1 MHTVTYM
8 DFGKQISNK
17 EGMDMGCRRYE
28 NIISAAVVLLSIFSG
43 LLIQL
48 IIYNVF
54 DVRVK
59 DVPIVLIAVLW
70 IGFSAVVTYIVGEL
84 DL

>member
-1 MHTVTYM
+1 
-8 DFGKQISNK
+8 
-17 EGMDMGCRRYE
+17 MDMECRRYE

-54 DVRVK
+54 DVRIK
-59 DVPIVLIAVLW
+59 DVPIILIAALW
-70 IGFSAVVTYIVGEL
+70 IGFSAVVTHIVSGL
-84 DL
+84 DI

>member
-1 MHTVTYM
+1 
-8 DFGKQISNK
+8 
-17 EGMDMGCRRYE
+17 MDMECRRYE

-48 IIYNVF
+48 IIYRVF

-70 IGFSAVVTYIVGEL
+70 IGLSMVVTHLVSGI
-84 DL
+84 DI

>member
-1 MHTVTYM
+1 
-8 DFGKQISNK
+8 
-17 EGMDMGCRRYE
+17 MDMECRRYE
-28 NIISAAVVLLSIFSG
+28 NIISAAVVLLSVFSG

-48 IIYNVF
+48 VIYNVF

-70 IGFSAVVTYIVGEL
+70 IGLSMVVTHLVSGI
-84 DL
+84 DI

>member
-1 MHTVTYM
+1 
-8 DFGKQISNK
+8 
-17 EGMDMGCRRYE
+17 MDMECRRYE

-54 DVRVK
+54 DVRIK
-59 DVPIVLIAVLW
+59 DVPIILFTVLW
-70 IGFSAVVTYIVGEL
+70 IGLSMVVTHLVSGI
-84 DL
+84 DI

>member
-1 MHTVTYM
+1 M
-8 DFGKQISNK
+8 
-17 EGMDMGCRRYE
+17 ECRRYE
-28 NIISAAVVLLSIFSG
+28 NIISAAVMLLSVFSG

-54 DVRVK
+54 DVRIK

-70 IGFSAVVTYIVGEL
+70 IGLSMVVTHLVSGI
-84 DL
+84 DI

>member
-1 MHTVTYM
+1 MEYGRH
-8 DFGKQISNK
+8 
-17 EGMDMGCRRYE
+17 E
-28 NIISAAVVLLSIFSG
+28 NIISAAIVLLSIFSG

-48 IIYNVF
+48 LIYQVF

-59 DVPIVLIAVLW
+59 DVPILLIAVLW
-70 IGFSAVVTYIVGEL
+70 IGFSAVVAYIVGEL

>member
-1 MHTVTYM
+1 
-8 DFGKQISNK
+8 
-17 EGMDMGCRRYE
+17 MDMEGRRYE
-28 NIISAAVVLLSIFSG
+28 NIISAAVVLLSLFSG

-48 IIYNVF
+48 VIYNVF

-70 IGFSAVVTYIVGEL
+70 IGLSMVVTHLVSGI
-84 DL
+84 DI

>member
-1 MHTVTYM
+1 
-8 DFGKQISNK
+8 
-17 EGMDMGCRRYE
+17 MDMECRRYE
-28 NIISAAVVLLSIFSG
+28 NIISAAVVLLSVFSG

-54 DVRVK
+54 DVRIK

-70 IGFSAVVTYIVGEL
+70 IGLSMVVTHLVSGI
-84 DL
+84 DI

>member
-1 MHTVTYM
+1 
-8 DFGKQISNK
+8 
-17 EGMDMGCRRYE
+17 MDMECRRYE
-28 NIISAAVVLLSIFSG
+28 NIISAAVVLLSLFSG

-48 IIYNVF
+48 IIYRVF

-70 IGFSAVVTYIVGEL
+70 IGLSMVVTHLVSGI
-84 DL
+84 DI

>member
-1 MHTVTYM
+1 M
-8 DFGKQISNK
+8 
-17 EGMDMGCRRYE
+17 ECRRYE

-54 DVRVK
+54 DVRIK
-59 DVPIVLIAVLW
+59 DVPIVLIAALW
-70 IGFSAVVTYIVGEL
+70 IGFSAVVTHIVSGI
-84 DL
+84 DI

>member
-1 MHTVTYM
+1 
-8 DFGKQISNK
+8 
-17 EGMDMGCRRYE
+17 MDMECRRYE
-28 NIISAAVVLLSIFSG
+28 NIISAAAMLLSVFSG

-48 IIYNVF
+48 IIYRVF

-70 IGFSAVVTYIVGEL
+70 IGLSMVVTHFVSGI
-84 DL
+84 DI

>member
-1 MHTVTYM
+1 
-8 DFGKQISNK
+8 
-17 EGMDMGCRRYE
+17 MDMECRRYE

-48 IIYNVF
+48 VVYNVF
-54 DVRVK
+54 DVRIK

-70 IGFSAVVTYIVGEL
+70 IGLSMVVTHLVSGI
-84 DL
+84 DI

>member
-1 MHTVTYM
+1 M
-8 DFGKQISNK
+8 
-17 EGMDMGCRRYE
+17 ECRRYE
-28 NIISAAVVLLSIFSG
+28 NIISAAVMLLSVFSG

-48 IIYNVF
+48 VIYRVF

-70 IGFSAVVTYIVGEL
+70 IGLSMVVTHLVSGI
-84 DL
+84 DI

>member
-1 MHTVTYM
+1 
-8 DFGKQISNK
+8 
-17 EGMDMGCRRYE
+17 MDMECRRYE

-54 DVRVK
+54 DVRIK

-70 IGFSAVVTYIVGEL
+70 IGLSMVVTHLVSGI
-84 DL
+84 DI